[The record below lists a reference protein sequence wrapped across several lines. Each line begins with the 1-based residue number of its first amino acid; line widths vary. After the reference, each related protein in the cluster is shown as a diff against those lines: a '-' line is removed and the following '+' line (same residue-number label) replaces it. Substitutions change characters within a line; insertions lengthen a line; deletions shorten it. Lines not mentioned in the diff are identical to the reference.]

1 MPEEIDLQNLADST
15 IPGGSPTSDVT
26 GAVDY
31 DTLMDMYNQ
40 SVGASGS
47 IGAGTALGNYLGQEF
62 DLSAEQLKYITPL
75 DQTGL
80 EMLAEKLD
88 LDLDTIRNVYAETVK
103 GASLS
108 AGESLAEMQRN
119 MQNRISAS
127 GLATAGTERFKATT
141 TEDMIKRVHGTEM
154 SSARLGKS
162 SDIASK
168 EIAFGA
174 SKFDEEQ
181 RLLNQFYSDITGI
194 KQLQAQQSSGGK
206 K

>member
-1 MPEEIDLQNLADST
+1 MSDGIFDIDNQPGSAGG
-15 IPGGSPTSDVT
+15 GGSEIQ

-40 SVGASGS
+40 SISATGGINRGS
-47 IGAGTALGNYLGQEF
+47 SLGNYLGQEF
-62 DLSAEQLKYITPL
+62 DLSADQLKYITPL

-88 LDLDTIRNVYAETVK
+88 LDLETIRNVYAETVK
-103 GASLS
+103 GASLT

-119 MQNRISAS
+119 MQNRIQVS
-127 GLATAGTERFKATT
+127 GLATSGQEAFRTGTIQDTV
-141 TEDMIKRVHGTEM
+141 KRAYGQEM
-154 SSARLGKS
+154 DTARLGKV
-162 SDIASK
+162 SDIKSK
-168 EIAFGA
+168 NIAYDA

-181 RLLNQFYSDITGI
+181 RLLNQFYSDVAGI
-194 KQLQAQQSSGGK
+194 KQLQASQASGGK